1 MNKCGAKDFQD
12 KRTDLLIQLLEE
24 SSKTLINEGTE
35 IKPSSIIKKL
45 TKIFLEREIET
56 KYFVTEQTI
65 RRNKKYS
72 NVWMHFKKI
81 QEKSSSQQKNNSLK
95 KFDNE
100 FQLRDYCDILQQ
112 DYIEAMDMNKWLD
125 KQVEDLN
132 KEIEELK
139 KTKGTEYTVLA
150 NNDSHRYKLVTEIK
164 ELLDKGPLVIT
175 RLSNQNVVIK
185 NTNTINEDRRIQ
197 FSEDEWKTL

>member
-12 KRTDLLIQLLEE
+12 KRSELLIQLLEE
-24 SSKTLINEGTE
+24 SSKALVNEGAV
-35 IKPSSIIKKL
+35 IKPSSIMKKL
-45 TKIFLEREIET
+45 TKIFLEREIEP

-72 NVWMHFKKI
+72 NVWMHFRKI
-81 QEKSSSQQKNNSLK
+81 QEKSSSEQKNNSFK

-112 DYIEAMDMNKWLD
+112 DYIEAMDMNTWLD
-125 KQVEDLN
+125 KQIKNLN

-139 KTKGTEYTVLA
+139 KTKSTEYTVLA
-150 NNDSHRYKLVTEIK
+150 NNDSHRYKLVSEIK

-175 RLSNQNVVIK
+175 RLSNKNVVIK
-185 NTNTINEDRRIQ
+185 NTNTTNEDRRIE
-197 FSEDEWKTL
+197 FMEYEWETL